1 LGVDEKSAVD
11 DDDGAFVVVVV
22 VVVCTN
28 EGFSYMVGRGMMKDV
43 TKMTSFKTINKSKT
57 NKTGNET
64 IMLVLLFLVFQWN
77 KPWYCCCCD

>member
-22 VVVCTN
+22 VVCIN

-43 TKMTSFKTINKSKT
+43 IKTTSFKTINKTKT

-64 IMLVLLFLVFQWN
+64 IMLVFLFFVFQWN
-77 KPWYCCCCD
+77 KPWNCCCCD